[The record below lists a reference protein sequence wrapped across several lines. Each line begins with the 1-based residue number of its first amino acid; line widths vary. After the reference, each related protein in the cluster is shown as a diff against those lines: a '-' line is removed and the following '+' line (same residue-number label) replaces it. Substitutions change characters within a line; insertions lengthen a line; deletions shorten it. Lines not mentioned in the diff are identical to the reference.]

1 MRKSGHSSENHGH
14 RVRGFLIFLV
24 AAAVL
29 AGAVLYLRKLD
40 TPAAEESSGAP
51 ENTAT
56 ASISAVGD
64 ITMSDALVADALQDD
79 GSYDFTSCFLNVASL
94 LCDSDLTVGNLE
106 LTFSGSPYGGNTY
119 SAPESLAATLKTFGF
134 DILETANSKSL
145 AGGISGLR
153 ATIDLLR
160 GNGIEPLGTYG
171 TQAERDAGQVLLKE
185 VNGIRIAFFAFTK
198 GFDGMSIPSG
208 SEYCANLLYTDYDT
222 VYEDVAEAEI
232 LSVIEEARALEPD
245 AMVAMVHWGSE
256 YRMTVSET
264 QKEIADLMFRNG
276 VDVILGSHSHMVG
289 PMESRTVETADGIEK
304 EVFVAYSLGN
314 FLASDT
320 EPYTQS
326 SVVLN
331 LEFTKN
337 LDTGETTISNVDYVP
352 VYLADYG
359 EELNDRFQTLDINQS
374 ISLYESSYLGKV
386 SESTYNAMLEALEDL
401 KTNTAPPQEDESAG
415 SGES

>member
-1 MRKSGHSSENHGH
+1 MKKSSHSPENNAH
-14 RVRGFLIFLV
+14 RVRGFLIFLL
-24 AAAVL
+24 AAVVL
-29 AGAVLYLRKLD
+29 TGAILYLRKLD
-40 TPAAEESSGAP
+40 TPDAEESSNVAG
-51 ENTAT
+51 NTAT

-106 LTFSGSPYGGNTY
+106 LTFSGSPYGGSTY

-160 GNGIEPLGTYG
+160 GNGIESLGTYG

-256 YRMTVSET
+256 YRMKVSET
-264 QKEIADLMFRNG
+264 QKEIADLMVRNG

-331 LEFTKN
+331 LEFTKD

-359 EELNDRFQTLDINQS
+359 EEYSNRFQTLDINQS

-401 KTNTAPPQEDESAG
+401 KTNTAPPEDKSEASEES
-415 SGES
+415 